1 MHANLVLVPSP
12 VATAEEVSCRNKR
25 KPCTCTVIQL
35 VYGCFAECNAHV
47 LPQSQTSDFHTPY
60 YPQTAH
66 LSLQPQLYNGT
77 LTGQVLIMSEPYL
90 LYMWDYCV

>member
-1 MHANLVLVPSP
+1 MHENLVLVTSP
-12 VATAEEVSCRNKR
+12 VATAEGVS
-25 KPCTCTVIQL
+25 CTVIQL
-35 VYGCFAECNAHV
+35 GYGCFAECNAHV

-77 LTGQVLIMSEPYL
+77 ITSQVLIMSEPYL